1 MHGFLTRKFCKQ
13 RSLHNRRI
21 INPYELMKS
30 LIAFSYSI
38 TYWDVRKILLYYLRL
53 YERIPRIRLN
63 RNLLVEIRKLG
74 WDRNYRAKLF
84 VISIRWIVIDDRC
97 SRVNATS
104 YSRCFGE
111 FHSRYFHFDLSDKL
125 RPERRQET
133 TGGWFTGVAGRTSIS
148 RERKKNRSTN

>member
-38 TYWDVRKILLYYLRL
+38 TYWDVRKILLHYLHL
-53 YERIPRIRLN
+53 YERIPRIWLN

-84 VISIRWIVIDDRC
+84 VISIRWIVINDRC
-97 SRVNATS
+97 SRVNAI
-104 YSRCFGE
+104 YRRCFGE
-111 FHSRYFHFDLSDKL
+111 FHSRHFHFDLSDKL
-125 RPERRQET
+125 RPERRQKM
-133 TGGWFTGVAGRTSIS
+133 TGGWFTGVAGRRTIS

>member
-53 YERIPRIRLN
+53 YERIWLK

-104 YSRCFGE
+104 YRRCFGE
-111 FHSRYFHFDLSDKL
+111 FHSRHFHFDLSDKL
-125 RPERRQET
+125 RPQRRQET
-133 TGGWFTGVAGRTSIS
+133 TGGWFTGVARRRSIS

>member
-38 TYWDVRKILLYYLRL
+38 TYWDVRKILLYYLRV
-53 YERIPRIRLN
+53 YERIPRIWLN
-63 RNLLVEIRKLG
+63 RNLLDEIRKLA
-74 WDRNYRAKLF
+74 WDRAKLF
-84 VISIRWIVIDDRC
+84 VVSIRWIIINDRC
-97 SRVNATS
+97 SRVNAT
-104 YSRCFGE
+104 YRRY
-111 FHSRYFHFDLSDKL
+111 FHSRYFYFDLSDKL

-133 TGGWFTGVAGRTSIS
+133 TGGWFTGVAGRRSIS

>member
-38 TYWDVRKILLYYLRL
+38 TYRDVRKILLYYLRA
-53 YERIPRIRLN
+53 YERIPRIWLN
-63 RNLLVEIRKLG
+63 RDLLDEIRKLG

-84 VISIRWIVIDDRC
+84 VASIRWILINDRC
-97 SRVNATS
+97 SRVNAA
-104 YSRCFGE
+104 YRRCFGE
-111 FHSRYFHFDLSDKL
+111 FHSRHFHFDLSDKP